1 MATYQSVQRQI
12 AELQKKAEVL
22 RKAEAEKVITGI
34 KAQIAKYSLTP
45 SDLFEGRVL
54 DISATTVSAQKP
66 TAQPAV
72 KASAKKSDRRAP
84 KYMDPVTKK
93 TWSGRGKAPA
103 WIKEGKREDYLI
115 GTEQPA
121 AAPKAKAAAKK
132 SGAPVKAAVQSA
144 AKALA
149 AAASKKQAAAVKAK
163 SAPLAKPRTAS
174 VAKPAAIVKAKPA
187 QATKPVAGVKAKAV
201 TTPAPKALAAVKR
214 KAAPAK
220 KATSVKSAAVSPQK
234 PVPADQVTGVEVPV
248 TAPEPVAVTPA
259 TGAGAIG

>member
-66 TAQPAV
+66 RAQPAV
-72 KASAKKSDRRAP
+72 KASDKKSDRLAP

-121 AAPKAKAAAKK
+121 AAPKAKAA
-132 SGAPVKAAVQSA
+132 VQSA

-149 AAASKKQAAAVKAK
+149 AAPSKKQAAAVKAK

-187 QATKPVAGVKAKAV
+187 QAAKPVAGVKAKAV
-201 TTPAPKALAAVKR
+201 TTPAPKALVAVKR

-259 TGAGAIG
+259 TGASAIG